1 MIAGTHPALHAD
13 MHIDTIASIN
23 REQLATA
30 SDRLLLRGRVSRQR
44 PRTQW
49 VAPRSSWPEIPHGPL
64 AEGSQPRI
72 VLPPRRT
79 QHPAPPVRAPRPFVI
94 VPTARTTPDRRGAM
108 PRAFGLAPATSLLTG
123 FAVELAAAR

>member
-1 MIAGTHPALHAD
+1 
-13 MHIDTIASIN
+13 MHSIDAIESIN

-49 VAPRSSWPEIPHGPL
+49 VAPRGSVPEIPHGPL

-79 QHPAPPVRAPRPFVI
+79 RHPAPPVRAPQPHVI
-94 VPTARTTPDRRGAM
+94 VPTVWNAPAPCGAM
-108 PRAFGLAPATSLLTG
+108 PHAFVFAPARSLFTG
-123 FAVELAAAR
+123 AAIELAAR

>member
-1 MIAGTHPALHAD
+1 
-13 MHIDTIASIN
+13 MHDIDTIESIN

-44 PRTQW
+44 PRTRW
-49 VAPRSSWPEIPHGPL
+49 VAPRGSWPEIPHGPL

-79 QHPAPPVRAPRPFVI
+79 QHPAPPVRASQPIVI
-94 VPTARTTPDRRGAM
+94 GPTERTIPARRGAM
-108 PRAFGLAPATSLLTG
+108 LRASAPPAPMWPLHG
-123 FAVELAAAR
+123 FAVELAAL

>member
-1 MIAGTHPALHAD
+1 

-44 PRTQW
+44 PQRW
-49 VAPRSSWPEIPHGPL
+49 VAPRSSWPEIPRRPF
-64 AEGSQPRI
+64 AEGSQPQI

-94 VPTARTTPDRRGAM
+94 VPTVRNAPALGSAM
-108 PRAFGLAPATSLLTG
+108 PHAVGLAPARSLLTG
-123 FAVELAAAR
+123 FAVGFAAAR

>member
-1 MIAGTHPALHAD
+1 

-44 PRTQW
+44 AGAQW
-49 VAPRSSWPEIPHGPL
+49 VTPRGPMSEIPHGPL
-64 AEGSQPRI
+64 GEGSQPQI

-79 QHPAPPVRAPRPFVI
+79 QHPAPPVRAPRPVI
-94 VPTARTTPDRRGAM
+94 VARPAPARRGAM
-108 PRAFGLAPATSLLTG
+108 PHAFGLAPARSLLTG
-123 FAVELAAAR
+123 SAVELSTVR

>member
-1 MIAGTHPALHAD
+1 MRIAGTHPALDAD

-44 PRTQW
+44 PQRW
-49 VAPRSSWPEIPHGPL
+49 VAPRVPVSELPHGPL
-64 AEGSQPRI
+64 AEGSQPQI

-79 QHPAPPVRAPRPFVI
+79 RHPAPPVRIPWSHVI
-94 VPTARTTPDRRGAM
+94 VPTARNAPDRGGTLPRGLG
-108 PRAFGLAPATSLLTG
+108 FAPAKSLLTG
-123 FAVELAAAR
+123 SAVGFEAAR